1 MKKFTEDEM
10 VIINYTLKSL
20 LSVVRQEIKKI
31 PDGSEVTQEVITVQ
45 IIENLLE
52 IIWYFK

>member
-52 IIWYFK
+52 K